1 MRHRTS
7 APRLVAHL
15 GDTLTVSARSVTR
28 DARARARAR
37 ARKVHRGARWGPVAT
52 LAAKAGRQP
61 VDFID
66 RFQGCAIKSHTF
78 TIYPGQ
84 ESSQEG
90 RPGLKKC
97 TRIGRKG
104 MPRGRGWVLRGG
116 CGDRAWE
123 VTIEL

>member
-1 MRHRTS
+1 M
-7 APRLVAHL
+7 
-15 GDTLTVSARSVTR
+15 
-28 DARARARAR
+28 
-37 ARKVHRGARWGPVAT
+37 AT

-66 RFQGCAIKSHTF
+66 RFQGSAIKSHTF

-116 CGDRAWE
+116 CGDRVWE
-123 VTIEL
+123 MTIELLGWNIEDYTGFTSPGRGNGR